1 MMERECRSHRIR
13 RWKIASIFLTLVCG
27 PAWVG
32 LADEIVLRNGNA
44 ITDLVIKMN
53 VDGVHFKGRVVGW
66 DEVDTGRV
74 TGGKQAEFD
83 KFRESLGLKLFRI
96 RSRLETGDYIDL
108 LRHVEDIYPTYVN
121 RRSKT
126 AYMVFQGLMWARL
139 AKGLRAEALE
149 PYFQCYIYLRSLG
162 QSPVQLPG
170 DRRLNWDPETGM
182 TADIPPVWFD
192 AKTARSTLPKVQA
205 VVRALPGTPPA
216 AAFIYYGTLA
226 MAAGDRPVAEEFL
239 RHELLVQMASR
250 NKGVA
255 QLQQVVLSQLDIL
268 DGKHA
273 AVISRLKGSWRS
285 YSKSNQAIALYWL
298 GQAGVGSVVPGQREE
313 GMLRLLYLPALYGT
327 ESPELAGAG
336 LYHSMKT
343 MNELKQTKAVQSL
356 RKELMTDF
364 GHTYFGRQV
373 LKEINQA
380 TDEKP

>member
-1 MMERECRSHRIR
+1 MMQRGGRPIRIR
-13 RWKIASIFLTLVCG
+13 TWKIASVFLMLVCG
-27 PAWVG
+27 PAWG
-32 LADEIVLRNGNA
+32 GRADEIVLRNGNA
-44 ITDLVIKMN
+44 IEELVIKID

-66 DEVDTGRV
+66 DEVDTGRL

-83 KFRESLGLKLFRI
+83 KFRGSLGLKLFRV
-96 RSRLETGDYIDL
+96 RSRLETGDYLDL
-108 LRHVEDIYPTYVN
+108 LQHVEGLYPTYVN

-126 AYMVFQGLMWARL
+126 AYMVLQGLMWARL

-149 PYFQCYIYLRSLG
+149 PYFQCYIYLQSLG
-162 QSPVQLPG
+162 KSPVQLPG
-170 DRRLNWDPETGM
+170 ERRLNWDPETGM

-192 AKTARSTLPKVQA
+192 SKIAKANLPKVQA

-226 MAAGDRPVAEEFL
+226 MAAGDRAIAEEFL
-239 RHELLVQMASR
+239 RHELLSQMASR

-273 AVISRLKGSWRS
+273 AVIGRLKGSWRS

-298 GQAGVGSVVPGQREE
+298 GQAGVGSVIPEQREE
-313 GMLRLLYLPALYGT
+313 GMLRLLYLPVLYGT

-336 LYHSMKT
+336 LYHSMET
-343 MNELKQTKAVQSL
+343 MNELKQTKAAQSL
-356 RKELMTDF
+356 RKELMTAF

-380 TDEKP
+380 TEEKP